1 MYILANEWFL
11 RPFQRKSLVLPPRLL
26 ISVPEDFRIFEG
38 RETCKPKVWDRS
50 PKCQPSHDR
59 GEIDMAYIMNALVV
73 QFRMFLLLAFSVNIM
88 NLDEVKLCGLEKR
101 IRFHFKAQKDYG
113 TQLRKK
119 KTKITQ
125 KQL

>member
-1 MYILANEWFL
+1 
-11 RPFQRKSLVLPPRLL
+11 
-26 ISVPEDFRIFEG
+26 
-38 RETCKPKVWDRS
+38 
-50 PKCQPSHDR
+50 
-59 GEIDMAYIMNALVV
+59 MNALVV

-119 KTKITQ
+119 IKSTQFFYDESKVQQFCLVPKLSEKFLRKI
-125 KQL
+125 